1 MSKLSLTLLA
11 SLTSALLLA
20 GCGQVA
26 PTIARPVATQAATV
40 ATVSLKPG
48 DTPAAVE
55 AMTGG
60 KVLLWNAEGCD
71 DHCTAVVSLTQSK
84 LMAQGL
90 NVGRH
95 ISVEANHNRVK
106 NLGAR
111 PIWIWSVGMQSA
123 EPMRGLGA
131 RPIWI
136 WGGNLWQD
144 GQYQPLPENTAAWQ
158 QIGLPAAQASAPNAG
173 KSQVI
178 AVIDTGVDLEHPALK
193 GALTPASTWLDLV
206 DGDTLPQDDGEL
218 GTGGVGHGTA
228 VAGIATQVA
237 PMVQIMPV
245 RALGTDGSGDISA
258 VVQAIVWAVD
268 HGANI
273 INLSL
278 GSTEASEALQSAV
291 RYADEK
297 GVAVVAAAGNAGNNE
312 LTYPAAYARTSAGL
326 LSVGSVSDSDVK
338 SGFSNYAASLEVLAP
353 GERIATYA
361 PNNKLALWTG
371 TSMSAPVVAGLLA
384 LMQGE
389 RQAAGGENAVTAH
402 AHDISGIALNQPFTG
417 GLGYGRIDAAATVLG
432 WKQQ

>member
-1 MSKLSLTLLA
+1 M
-11 SLTSALLLA
+11 
-20 GCGQVA
+20 
-26 PTIARPVATQAATV
+26 
-40 ATVSLKPG
+40 
-48 DTPAAVE
+48 
-55 AMTGG
+55 
-60 KVLLWNAEGCD
+60 
-71 DHCTAVVSLTQSK
+71 
-84 LMAQGL
+84 
-90 NVGRH
+90 
-95 ISVEANHNRVK
+95 
-106 NLGAR
+106 
-111 PIWIWSVGMQSA
+111 
-123 EPMRGLGA
+123 
-131 RPIWI
+131 
-136 WGGNLWQD
+136 
-144 GQYQPLPENTAAWQ
+144 
-158 QIGLPAAQASAPNAG
+158 PAAQASAPNAG

-278 GSTEASEALQSAV
+278 GSNEASEALQSAV